1 MREKDIYRITIF
13 LFIIFFISLLLVP
26 IFGIEVKGSKR
37 WLNFP
42 IVPRFQPI
50 EFLKPFLIV
59 FLSLIIGSRYT
70 SNNYFKFFLSALF
83 VLPILLLLILQPDIG
98 QTLLITSVWLS
109 LVFVSGIN
117 LYLLSFFYCFLFQF

>member
-1 MREKDIYRITIF
+1 MIIFSAMREKDIYRITIF
-13 LFIIFFISLLLVP
+13 LFIIFFITLLLVP
-26 IFGIEVKGSKR
+26 IFGIEMKGSKR

-70 SNNYFKFFLSALF
+70 SNNYFKFF
-83 VLPILLLLILQPDIG
+83 
-98 QTLLITSVWLS
+98 
-109 LVFVSGIN
+109 
-117 LYLLSFFYCFLFQF
+117 